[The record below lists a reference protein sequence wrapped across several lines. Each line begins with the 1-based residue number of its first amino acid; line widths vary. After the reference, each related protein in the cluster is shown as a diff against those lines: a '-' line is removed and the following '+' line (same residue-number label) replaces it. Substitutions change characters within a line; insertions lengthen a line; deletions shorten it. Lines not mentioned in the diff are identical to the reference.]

1 MAYKARR
8 RSSWK
13 NKRKRSFTSL
23 WRTPKMEKE
32 WRKLVNHLAFEVRK
46 EIDKEILEHIL
57 KQINV
62 P

>member
-1 MAYKARR
+1 
-8 RSSWK
+8 
-13 NKRKRSFTSL
+13 
-23 WRTPKMEKE
+23 MEKE